1 MLLLYRRFYR
11 QKRSQT
17 GKYHVRPQAMWPISA
32 DSLEL
37 SFSGKENTQGKRSSG
52 IKHCFH
58 TVDSSRYFQ
67 HLHVYLVE
75 SKSEGISVAW
85 FSAHVSNMHTDKDRN
100 FQTEYEVSTTLL
112 TL

>member
-1 MLLLYRRFYR
+1 ME
-11 QKRSQT
+11 KRILREKGLQ
-17 GKYHVRPQAMWPISA
+17 V
-32 DSLEL
+32 
-37 SFSGKENTQGKRSSG
+37 
-52 IKHCFH
+52 KHCFH
-58 TVDSSRYFQ
+58 TVESSRYFQ

-85 FSAHVSNMHTDKDRN
+85 FGAHVSNMHADKDRD